1 MTNPTQS
8 LINFGSIDATYPVAG
23 QDNNSQGFRDNF
35 SAIRTGL
42 GQASTEIT
50 ALQQNSAFVNASNN
64 FGGNTITNAIYNQFY
79 GTFLSLGTVTSNQD
93 INLQNGPV
101 QSVYLGANV
110 TLTFR
115 NWPASGSYGLVR
127 LFVYSDGSG
136 VRTPLLA
143 TASGNSIKYSTNF
156 PTLPGTT
163 TPGVVVGGEKVISV
177 AVTNPGGGYTLPVS
191 VGFSGGSPQ
200 ATGSV
205 ATATANYKVVSA
217 TVTGG
222 YSGNGYALNDIIMLN
237 SNPNVQF
244 SVSSLNLE
252 FTANTTNGSATL
264 TNISSILNLGPNVAI
279 SGNGIPAN
287 TYIGTV
293 NSGANTATMVQADGT
308 TPALATAT
316 QTSATIAYVSTTGP
330 IGALTV
336 VSAGV
341 FSLPASGSFETTLV
355 NYPSVSAGV
364 QSTGFGARVV
374 LSFGINAVTV
384 TYGGNG
390 YTTTPAVTF
399 TGGGGTNTAATATI
413 STDTKT
419 NPKVI
424 EASSYDGGT
433 TVFIRYV
440 DEFH

>member
-35 SAIRTGL
+35 SSIRTGL

-50 ALQQNSAFVNASNN
+50 SLQQNAAFVNANNN
-64 FGGNTITNAIYNQFY
+64 FGGNTITNAIYNQLY

-101 QSVYLGANV
+101 QSVYLASNV

-115 NWPASGSYGLVR
+115 NWPASGSYGLIR
-127 LFVYSDGSG
+127 LFVFSDGAG
-136 VRTPLLA
+136 VRSPLLA

-156 PTLPGTT
+156 PTLPGST
-163 TPGVVVGGEKVISV
+163 TPGVVVGGEKVVSV
-177 AVTNPGGGYTLPVS
+177 AVTQAGSGYTLPVS
-191 VGFSGGSPQ
+191 VGFAGGSPQ

-205 ATATANYKVVSA
+205 ATATANYKIVSA
-217 TVTGG
+217 TVNGG
-222 YSGNGYALNDIIMLN
+222 YAGNGYAINDVIMLN

-244 SVSSLNLE
+244 SVSALNLG
-252 FTANTTNGSATL
+252 FTANTTNGDATIRNL
-264 TNISSILNLGPNVAI
+264 SSVLNLGAGVAV
-279 SGNGIPAN
+279 SGPGIPAG
-287 TYIGTV
+287 TYIGSV
-293 NSGANTATMVQADGT
+293 NVGALTATLVASDGT
-308 TPALATAT
+308 TPVNATAT
-316 QTSATIAYVSTTGP
+316 ATSQSLTYVSTTGP

-336 VSAGV
+336 TSAGV

-355 NYPSVSAGV
+355 NYPTVSQGV
-364 QSTGFGARVV
+364 QSTGAGARVV
-374 LSFGINAVTV
+374 LSFGINAVTI
-384 TYGGNG
+384 TYSGNG
-390 YTTTPAVTF
+390 YTQAPSVTF
-399 TGGGGTNTAATATI
+399 TGGGGTGTLATATI

-433 TVFIRYV
+433 TVYIRYV

>member
-35 SAIRTGL
+35 SNIRTGL

-50 ALQQNSAFVNASNN
+50 ALQQNAAFVNANNN

-101 QSVYLGANV
+101 QSVYLGGNV

-136 VRTPLLA
+136 VRTPTLA
-143 TASGNSIKYSTNF
+143 TASGNSIKYETAF
-156 PTLPGTT
+156 PKLPGTT
-163 TPGVVVGGEKVISV
+163 TPGVVVGGEKVVSV
-177 AVTNPGGGYTLPVS
+177 AVTNPGSGYTLPVS

-200 ATGSV
+200 ASGSV
-205 ATATANYKVVSA
+205 ATATADYKVVSA

-222 YSGNGYALNDIIMLN
+222 YAGNGYAVNDIIMLN
-237 SNPNVQF
+237 SNPTVTF
-244 SVSSLNLE
+244 SVSSLNLG
-252 FTANTTNGSATL
+252 FTANTSNGSPNL
-264 TNISSILNLGPNVAI
+264 TNISSALNLGPGVAI
-279 SGNGIPAN
+279 TGNGIPAN
-287 TYIGTV
+287 TTIISV
-293 NSGANTATMVQADGT
+293 ANDGLS
-308 TPALATAT
+308 AVMSANATAT
-316 QTSATIAYVSTTGP
+316 QTAVALTYDSSTGP

-336 VSAGV
+336 VSAGA
-341 FSLPASGSFETTLV
+341 FALPASGSFETTLV
-355 NYPSVSAGV
+355 NYPGVSAGA
-364 QSTGFGARVV
+364 QSTGYGARVV
-374 LSFGINAVTV
+374 LSFGINTVTV

-390 YTTTPAVTF
+390 YTTVPAVTF

-413 STDTKT
+413 TTSTST
-419 NPKVI
+419 NPKII
-424 EASSYDGGT
+424 EASSFDGGT
-433 TVFIRYV
+433 TVFVRYLG
-440 DEFH
+440 EYH